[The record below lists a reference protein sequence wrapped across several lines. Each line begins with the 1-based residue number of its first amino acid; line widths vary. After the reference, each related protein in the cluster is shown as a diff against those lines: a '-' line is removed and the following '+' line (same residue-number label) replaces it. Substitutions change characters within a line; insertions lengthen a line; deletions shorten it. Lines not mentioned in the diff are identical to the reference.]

1 MHLLKK
7 LPGLYTSVLLVIVL
21 AGCVAPLPPRPSS
34 DFTYHPKARPGIAT
48 VEAAKNDLALM
59 LKDLKDTPVGVVRDE
74 KQKPYRVAN
83 EGELHSIL
91 EEYKRKGGKVD
102 MRLNPQTYG
111 LEAFTI
117 WYLNIEAFPV
127 SDDGIEV
134 PLNPPLLFS
143 DLLNDKLVV
152 TVGSHEYHGAYCY
165 EINFANRYA
174 LVFGPRDLAG
184 AQRFVDNLFV
194 IQEHLKKQEQEQ
206 AALFAEQVAN
216 YHALA
221 VKPVVSETQR
231 KLFVQANALSQQKD
245 YPAALEFYNKALEID
260 PLSYPNAYFNMA
272 LLEAQLNRFHS
283 AIASMKK
290 YLTLEPDAGDARS
303 AQDKIYEWELM
314 ISKPK

>member
-1 MHLLKK
+1 MDLLKK
-7 LPGLYTSVLLVIVL
+7 LPGLYTSVLMVIVL

-34 DFTYHPKARPGIAT
+34 DFAYRPKARPGITT

-59 LKDLKDTPVGVVRDE
+59 LKNLKNTPIGVVRDE

-134 PLNPPLLFS
+134 PFNPPLLFS
-143 DLLNDKLVV
+143 DLLNDKLIV
-152 TVGSHEYHGAYCY
+152 TLGAREHYGAYCY

-174 LVFGPRDLAG
+174 FIFGPTNLSN
-184 AQRFVDNLFV
+184 AQRFADDLFV
-194 IQEHLKKQEQEQ
+194 IQDHLKKQEQEQ
-206 AALFAEQVAN
+206 AALFAEQAAN
-216 YHALA
+216 YRALA

-283 AIASMKK
+283 AITSMKK
-290 YLTLEPDAGDARS
+290 YLILEPDAGDARS
-303 AQDKIYEWELM
+303 AQDKIYEWELL
-314 ISKPK
+314 INPD